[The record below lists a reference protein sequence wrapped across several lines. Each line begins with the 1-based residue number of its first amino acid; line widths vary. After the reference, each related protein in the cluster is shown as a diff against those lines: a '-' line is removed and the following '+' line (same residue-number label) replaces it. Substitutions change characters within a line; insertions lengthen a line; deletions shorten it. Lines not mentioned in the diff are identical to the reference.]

1 MLAARLR
8 RLLVRPNFFRQNH
21 SFSGLTQYDTN
32 VYMMGMMDNSPLRA
46 VDPALART
54 LTLGR
59 LADQLQKLERGSHPV
74 RGTGDTISSGI
85 ETLDRLLPD
94 AGFRGG
100 TLIEWVAGKGSADQL
115 ALLAA
120 RAALGEDRVLIVIDD
135 EESLYP
141 PAAAALG
148 IDLERLIV
156 VRPGKAAGHGAGTGS
171 TPAKRAAA
179 KRSKNPA
186 AASVETLWALEQA
199 LASRGVAVTFCRLQK
214 LSSRVFR
221 RLQLS
226 VERGGGLG
234 FLIRPPTARGE
245 PSWSDVRLEIE
256 AMGDGDSSSARRWRV
271 EVLRCRR
278 GAAGERFAL
287 LEYDDATN
295 TVRPIA
301 PTLPAAVPKRA
312 RA

>member
-115 ALLAA
+115 VLWRPA
-120 RAALGEDRVLIVIDD
+120 RLSA
-135 EESLYP
+135 
-141 PAAAALG
+141 
-148 IDLERLIV
+148 
-156 VRPGKAAGHGAGTGS
+156 KTG
-171 TPAKRAAA
+171 
-179 KRSKNPA
+179 
-186 AASVETLWALEQA
+186 
-199 LASRGVAVTFCRLQK
+199 C
-214 LSSRVFR
+214 
-221 RLQLS
+221 
-226 VERGGGLG
+226 
-234 FLIRPPTARGE
+234 
-245 PSWSDVRLEIE
+245 
-256 AMGDGDSSSARRWRV
+256 
-271 EVLRCRR
+271 
-278 GAAGERFAL
+278 
-287 LEYDDATN
+287 
-295 TVRPIA
+295 
-301 PTLPAAVPKRA
+301 
-312 RA
+312 